1 MKNTE
6 VMRVSKHNTSFKVDK
21 DNELMKFL
29 MEKMPQNSR
38 NNIKSLLTQRRV
50 MIDDVIVSQYNAPLK
65 EGQIVSITKTK
76 ITKHKLEGVSI
87 VYEDNDILVVEKER
101 GILSVATQNEREK
114 TAYNILKNYLK
125 EKNPKDKIFVVHRL
139 DRDTSGVMI
148 FAKSEKAQDILQTTW
163 NDSVKERTYVALVE
177 GNVKKDSDTIISYL
191 AENKAM
197 ITYSTANEEE
207 GKKAVSHYK
216 VLKRNK
222 NYSLLEVNIETGR
235 KNQIRVHMQDL
246 GHPLIGDGRYG
257 IDGGPNPLGRLA
269 LHAFKLCFY
278 HPVTD
283 QLMEFETPYP
293 PAFKKLFLR
302 K

>member
-1 MKNTE
+1 M
-6 VMRVSKHNTSFKVDK
+6 SKHNISFKVDK

-50 MIDDVIVSQYNAPLK
+50 MVDDVIVSQYNAPLK

-246 GHPLIGDGRYG
+246 GHSVVGDKKYG
-257 IDGGPNPLGRLA
+257 STKNPIKRLG
-269 LHAFKLCFY
+269 LHAHTIVFK
-278 HPVTD
+278 HPITKEVLSFTNKIP
-283 QLMEFETPYP
+283 E
-293 PAFKKLFLR
+293 AFLSLF

>member
-1 MKNTE
+1 M
-6 VMRVSKHNTSFKVDK
+6 SKHNTSFKVDK

-50 MIDDVIVSQYNAPLK
+50 MVDDVIVSQYNAPLK

-101 GILSVATQNEREK
+101 GILSVATQYEREK

-125 EKNPKDKIFVVHRL
+125 EKNSKDKIFVVHRL

-177 GNVKKDSDTIISYL
+177 GNVKKNSDTIISYL

-197 ITYSTANEEE
+197 ITYSTDNEEE

-246 GHPLIGDGRYG
+246 GHSVVGDKKYG
-257 IDGGPNPLGRLA
+257 STKNPIKRLG
-269 LHAFKLCFY
+269 LHAHTIVFK
-278 HPVTD
+278 HPITKEVLSFTSKIP
-283 QLMEFETPYP
+283 E
-293 PAFKKLFLR
+293 AFLSLF

>member
-1 MKNTE
+1 M
-6 VMRVSKHNTSFKVDK
+6 SKHNTSFKVDK

-50 MIDDVIVSQYNAPLK
+50 MVDDVIVSQYNAPLK

-125 EKNPKDKIFVVHRL
+125 EKNSKDKIFVVHRL

-148 FAKSEKAQDILQTTW
+148 FAKSEKAQDILQT
-163 NDSVKERTYVALVE
+163 DSVKERTYVALVE
-177 GNVKKDSDTIISYL
+177 GNVKKNSDTIISYL

-197 ITYSTANEEE
+197 ITYSTDNEEE

-246 GHPLIGDGRYG
+246 GHSVVGDKKYG
-257 IDGGPNPLGRLA
+257 STKNPIKRLG
-269 LHAFKLCFY
+269 LHAHTIVFK
-278 HPVTD
+278 HPITKEVLSFTSKIP
-283 QLMEFETPYP
+283 E
-293 PAFKKLFLR
+293 AFLSLF